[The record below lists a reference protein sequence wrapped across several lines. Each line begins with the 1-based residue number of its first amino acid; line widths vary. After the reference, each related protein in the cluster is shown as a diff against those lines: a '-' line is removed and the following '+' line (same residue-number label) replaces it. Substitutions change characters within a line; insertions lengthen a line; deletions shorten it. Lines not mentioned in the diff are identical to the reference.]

1 MTDTG
6 LPAIAVTVEKTNR
19 VLKEIE
25 AAYGWP
31 RQRRNQSYAALRVV
45 LQTLRDRLTVEEAA
59 DLAAQL
65 PMLIR
70 GLYYEGWDPRDVPV
84 KMDREAFL
92 DRIRRRFAYQVDG
105 GAERLTR
112 TVLAAVRQHV
122 TDGEWDDVRSTMP
135 KDLVGVLP

>member
-1 MTDTG
+1 
-6 LPAIAVTVEKTNR
+6 
-19 VLKEIE
+19 
-25 AAYGWP
+25 
-31 RQRRNQSYAALRVV
+31 V
-45 LQTLRDRLTVEEAA
+45 LQTLRDRLTVDEAA